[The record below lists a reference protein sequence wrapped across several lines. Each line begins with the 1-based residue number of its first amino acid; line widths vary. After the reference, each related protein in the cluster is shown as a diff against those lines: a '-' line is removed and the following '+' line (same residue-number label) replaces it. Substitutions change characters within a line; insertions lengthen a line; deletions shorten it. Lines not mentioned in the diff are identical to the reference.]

1 MLVKPEAS
9 LPDASSLVQLGSEF
23 EIFFQ
28 AKVKRIQENLVS
40 GADCVP
46 PDECPCAVGAKLD
59 ILLPA
64 TKMR

>member
-9 LPDASSLVQLGSEF
+9 LPDGSSLEQLASEF

-40 GADCVP
+40 DADYVP
-46 PDECPCAVGAKLD
+46 PDECPCACVLNSTYYCLK
-59 ILLPA
+59 P
-64 TKMR
+64 KMR